1 VVRQQSQI
9 GKAGS
14 ITTME
19 DDSVLG
25 EEATSAIR
33 KYALQ
38 NALEY
43 NGNGKSGSVLGR
55 LLSEFPD
62 LRSSAKDL
70 IPLISEHVE
79 EANSIAKNDG
89 LERVREILEGT
100 NPEALNREKQKK
112 RVGLPELRVN
122 GAEEVVLRF
131 APNPNGPLSIGHSRG
146 VVINSE
152 FAKMYSGKIILRFDD
167 TDTKIKPPLPS
178 AYKSIEDE
186 FEWISGV
193 KPDVVIRASSRMD
206 VYLEHA
212 ENMIS
217 QGICYVCKCSAS
229 GFKSLRDNM
238 LSCPCRE
245 NNVELN
251 LDQWKMMILG
261 EIEEGGSVVRVRT
274 DLDLPNPALRDWP
287 ALRIQHTPHPIVGDK
302 YKVWPLLDFQ
312 SAVEDHLQG
321 VTHIVR
327 GKDLMDST
335 RKQALLYE
343 HMGWKY
349 PETLY
354 WGRVKLHEFGGF
366 STSSIRESIEKGDFS
381 DWDDPRLPTVSALK
395 RRGYTPE
402 AIREFWIELGLTQK
416 DISISMQTID
426 SKNSKIIDSRAARR
440 AFVEGPVILNLVYP
454 EDISHID
461 DVVRLNNHP
470 DHPEMGYREWGLERR
485 TIQISKND
493 YCEGVVRLKDFAD
506 VDIRGE
512 NAIFIS
518 REKGGGAQIIHWN
531 SLDSCVKAE
540 IIVPAD
546 DENIVLRGV
555 IEDSEYAVGEIVQL
569 ERMGFAKVESTDQEN
584 GNIGLIWLHG

>member
-1 VVRQQSQI
+1 
-9 GKAGS
+9 
-14 ITTME
+14 
-19 DDSVLG
+19 
-25 EEATSAIR
+25 
-33 KYALQ
+33 
-38 NALEY
+38 
-43 NGNGKSGSVLGR
+43 
-55 LLSEFPD
+55 
-62 LRSSAKDL
+62 
-70 IPLISEHVE
+70 
-79 EANSIAKNDG
+79 
-89 LERVREILEGT
+89 
-100 NPEALNREKQKK
+100 
-112 RVGLPELRVN
+112 
-122 GAEEVVLRF
+122 
-131 APNPNGPLSIGHSRG
+131 
-146 VVINSE
+146 
-152 FAKMYSGKIILRFDD
+152 
-167 TDTKIKPPLPS
+167 
-178 AYKSIEDE
+178 
-186 FEWISGV
+186 
-193 KPDVVIRASSRMD
+193 
-206 VYLEHA
+206 
-212 ENMIS
+212 
-217 QGICYVCKCSAS
+217 
-229 GFKSLRDNM
+229 
-238 LSCPCRE
+238 
-245 NNVELN
+245 
-251 LDQWKMMILG
+251 
-261 EIEEGGSVVRVRT
+261 
-274 DLDLPNPALRDWP
+274 
-287 ALRIQHTPHPIVGDK
+287 
-302 YKVWPLLDFQ
+302 
-312 SAVEDHLQG
+312 
-321 VTHIVR
+321 
-327 GKDLMDST
+327 
-335 RKQALLYE
+335 
-343 HMGWKY
+343 MGWKY

>member
-1 VVRQQSQI
+1 
-9 GKAGS
+9 
-14 ITTME
+14 ME

-79 EANSIAKNDG
+79 EANSIAENDG

-229 GFKSLRDNM
+229 GFKSLRDN
-238 LSCPCRE
+238 
-245 NNVELN
+245 
-251 LDQWKMMILG
+251 
-261 EIEEGGSVVRVRT
+261 
-274 DLDLPNPALRDWP
+274 
-287 ALRIQHTPHPIVGDK
+287 
-302 YKVWPLLDFQ
+302 
-312 SAVEDHLQG
+312 
-321 VTHIVR
+321 
-327 GKDLMDST
+327 
-335 RKQALLYE
+335 
-343 HMGWKY
+343 
-349 PETLY
+349 
-354 WGRVKLHEFGGF
+354 
-366 STSSIRESIEKGDFS
+366 
-381 DWDDPRLPTVSALK
+381 TVS
-395 RRGYTPE
+395 YTH
-402 AIREFWIELGLTQK
+402 L
-416 DISISMQTID
+416 
-426 SKNSKIIDSRAARR
+426 RAH
-440 AFVEGPVILNLVYP
+440 E
-454 EDISHID
+454 
-461 DVVRLNNHP
+461 
-470 DHPEMGYREWGLERR
+470 
-485 TIQISKND
+485 T
-493 YCEGVVRLKDFAD
+493 
-506 VDIRGE
+506 
-512 NAIFIS
+512 
-518 REKGGGAQIIHWN
+518 
-531 SLDSCVKAE
+531 
-540 IIVPAD
+540 
-546 DENIVLRGV
+546 
-555 IEDSEYAVGEIVQL
+555 
-569 ERMGFAKVESTDQEN
+569 
-584 GNIGLIWLHG
+584 

>member
-1 VVRQQSQI
+1 MVRQQSQI

-19 DDSVLG
+19 DESVLG

-38 NALEY
+38 NAVEY

-79 EANSIAKNDG
+79 EANAIAKKDG
-89 LERVREILEGT
+89 LGRVREILEET

-122 GAEEVVLRF
+122 GTEEVVLRF

-152 FAKMYSGKIILRFDD
+152 FAKMYSGKVILRFDD

-178 AYKSIEDE
+178 AYTSIEDE

-206 VYLEHA
+206 VYLGHA

-217 QGICYVCKCSAS
+217 QGFCYVCNCSAS
-229 GFKSLRDNM
+229 EFKSLRDNM
-238 LSCPCRE
+238 LACPCRE

-251 LDQWKMMILG
+251 LDRWKMMILG
-261 EIEEGGSVVRVRT
+261 EIEEGGSVVRVKT
-274 DLDLPNPALRDWP
+274 GLDLPNPALRDWP

-335 RKQALLYE
+335 RKQTLLYE
-343 HMGWKY
+343 HLGWKY

-366 STSSIRESIEKGDFS
+366 STSSIRESIEKGEFS
-381 DWDDPRLPTVSALK
+381 GWDDPRLPTVSALR
-395 RRGYTPE
+395 RRGYAPE

-426 SKNSKIIDSRAARR
+426 SKNAKIIDSEAARR
-440 AFVEGPVILNLVYP
+440 SFVEEPVNLNLVHP
-454 EDISHID
+454 EGSGCID

-470 DHPEMGYREWGLERR
+470 DYPEMGHREWGLERR

-493 YCEGVVRLKDFAD
+493 YFEGVVRLKDYAD
-506 VDIRGE
+506 VEIRGE

-518 REKGGGAQIIHWN
+518 REKSGDAQIIHWN
-531 SLDSCVKAE
+531 SSDSCVKAE
-540 IIVPAD
+540 IIVPTD
-546 DENIVLRGV
+546 DENMILHGV
-555 IEDSEYAVGEIVQL
+555 IEDSEYVVGEIVQL
-569 ERMGFAKVESTDQEN
+569 ERMGFAKVESTDPEN